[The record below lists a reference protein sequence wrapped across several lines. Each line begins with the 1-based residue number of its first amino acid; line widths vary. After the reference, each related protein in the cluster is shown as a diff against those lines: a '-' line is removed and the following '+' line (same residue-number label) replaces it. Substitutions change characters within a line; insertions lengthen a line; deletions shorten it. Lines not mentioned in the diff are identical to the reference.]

1 MLRSKRWK
9 QAALCYR
16 KAHRFDLEA
25 EALLTSSKLPSC
37 PTYHEI
43 VIAYLEADEITHN
56 AAFLAKTAKN
66 LCYVAKNLMIIYLDI
81 AWLYKSLMMV
91 REF

>member
-43 VIAYLEADEITHN
+43 VIAYLDDEITHN

-66 LCYVAKNLMIIYLDI
+66 LLCYKKPDDYISRHRLALQITNDGM
-81 AWLYKSLMMV
+81 
-91 REF
+91 